1 MSNVYERL
9 GVPTIINA
17 KGTSTRVSGAP
28 MPPEVAAAMHEATQH
43 CVDMAQLQGRA
54 SEIIAEATGAEAGM
68 VTAGASAGLL
78 LGTAACLAG
87 LDPARMNRLPDTTGM
102 PDEAVV
108 VRSQRNFYDHA
119 VRAAGA
125 HLVEV
130 GLADRFSGAGVRDA
144 EPWEIEDAIGERTAC
159 VFYVAQPSS
168 RPSLAAV
175 TEVAHANGVPVLVD
189 AASQLPP
196 TRNLRRFLEEGADL
210 VSISGGKAILGPQ
223 GSGILCGRRDLV
235 ASALLQNLDQDLF
248 FEQWRPP
255 SALFAGLNL
264 RGLPQHGIGRSCKVG
279 KEQIVALLV
288 GLGRFV
294 EEDIG
299 ERNQRCLGR
308 LKEIEA
314 HLEPEIGRLVRI
326 EEGANGQEPC
336 LVLEVAPGPH
346 GHSAFDLVIALQDG
360 SPAVHVDPSFVDD
373 GRVAMRALCLKE
385 GDARVIARR
394 VNEVLGRARSSG

>member
-9 GVPTIINA
+9 GVATIINA
-17 KGTSTRVSGAP
+17 KGTATRVSGAP
-28 MPPEVAAAMHEATQH
+28 MPPEVAAAMQEATQH
-43 CVDMAQLQGRA
+43 CVDMAVLQGRA

-87 LDPARMNRLPDTTGM
+87 LDPARMNRLPDTAGM
-102 PDEAVV
+102 PDEVVV

-125 HLVEV
+125 QLVEV
-130 GLADRFSGAGVRDA
+130 GLPDRYSGAGVRDA
-144 EPWEIEDAIGERTAC
+144 EAWEIDDAIGERTAC

-175 TEVAHANGVPVLVD
+175 VEVAHAKRVPVLVD

-196 TRNLRRFLEEGADL
+196 TRNLRRFLEQGADL

-255 SALFAGLNL
+255 PTLFAGLNL

-279 KEQIVALLV
+279 KEQIVALLTA
-288 GLGRFV
+288 LSLFV
-294 EEDIG
+294 DEDIAA
-299 ERNQRCLGR
+299 RNRSCLAR
-308 LKEIEA
+308 LKEIEE
-314 HLEPEIGRLVRI
+314 HLVPDIGLGVRI
-326 EEGANGQEPC
+326 EENANDEEPC
-336 LVLEVAPGPH
+336 LVLDVPSREPGTFGLRPR
-346 GHSAFDLVIALQDG
+346 
-360 SPAVHVDPSFVDD
+360 
-373 GRVAMRALCLKE
+373 GRASGRF
-385 GDARVIARR
+385 ARR
-394 VNEVLGRARSSG
+394 SR